1 MSARKASHEGSAAA
15 RFYSTALDAA
25 ERAAEAARVDGLDAE
40 IALLRERLHRA
51 LADGDATDAA
61 VLRNVEVI
69 VRAVVAR
76 YRIGPRRADDLAG
89 ALTGVIDAVGGQL
102 WPEEREV

>member
-1 MSARKASHEGSAAA
+1 MAARNRPRDENAMA
-15 RFYSTALDAA
+15 RFYSTALDEA

-51 LADGDATDAA
+51 IADGDTSDAA
-61 VLRNVEVI
+61 VLRNIEVI

-76 YRIGPRRADDLAG
+76 YRISSRRADDLAG
-89 ALTGVIDAVGGQL
+89 ALTGVIDAVGGQF
-102 WPEEREV
+102 WPEESV